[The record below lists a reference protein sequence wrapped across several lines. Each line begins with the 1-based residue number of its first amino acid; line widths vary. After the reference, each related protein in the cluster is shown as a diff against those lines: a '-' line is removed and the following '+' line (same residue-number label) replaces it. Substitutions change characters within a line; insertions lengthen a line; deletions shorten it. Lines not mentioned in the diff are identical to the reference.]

1 MLLTKGAKASAR
13 GPEGKTALML
23 AAATGHCGAV
33 NLLLTA
39 TKSLK
44 NGLAEAQ
51 ALIEER
57 DEMGRTALMLG
68 AAAGHAATVR
78 ALLLAGDIVPIS
90 PHISPHLPASP
101 HISLHLPSR
110 CARCCS
116 RARTVTSRARPRGR
130 LR

>member
-23 AAATGHCGAV
+23 AAAGGHTGAV

-57 DEMGRTALMLG
+57 DEMGRTALMHG

-78 ALLLAGDIVPIS
+78 ALLLARDVVP
-90 PHISPHLPASP
+90 LSP
-101 HISLHLPSR
+101 HISLHLPTSPYISLHLSTSPYLSPK
-110 CARCCS
+110 ARAMEE
-116 RARTVTSRARPRGR
+116 RVRRQVEA
-130 LR
+130 